1 MRLLILTCLFL
12 SCASRSIS
20 DITDKTLQK
29 KINLIIVYTFVS
41 DKSAAVKLVH
51 SAADAC
57 QFRLFHYWSI
67 MVARGRGGGRG
78 RRGGAHKT
86 GVQATTSGRGPV
98 DQGESRTAADQEEG
112 GAVPLSADDQE
123 HAEAELHAQGRKE
136 VDNEAHAGEDR
147 EEGFGEE
154 PEEQEMEGEAEG
166 IYSTGEMEGGEFEEM
181 EEPFEAGDEEYYGD
195 AADEI
200 SLELEQF
207 VETDQQAEEGLVE
220 GGELEEQNED
230 FGEELFSLGEVID
243 EAGDFEEEQADEA
256 LQMEEQG
263 EEKDET
269 AADAGSCVS
278 LLEGSGHMKQAEGN
292 KGEMDLDPPQEHLT
306 SKNNGEA
313 DELQRSAQTA
323 SGGGKDELN
332 DSKEKDKK
340 KDSDVEKVSD
350 TKTKTGAEQE
360 EERERKRALQQ
371 ISKVK
376 SRVCIPLAYLGPA
389 FDKREFLFL
398 FLFVFK

>member
-1 MRLLILTCLFL
+1 
-12 SCASRSIS
+12 
-20 DITDKTLQK
+20 
-29 KINLIIVYTFVS
+29 
-41 DKSAAVKLVH
+41 
-51 SAADAC
+51 
-57 QFRLFHYWSI
+57 

-86 GVQATTSGRGPV
+86 AVQASTSGRGPV

-123 HAEAELHAQGRKE
+123 HAEAELNAQGRKE

-154 PEEQEMEGEAEG
+154 QEMEGQAEG
-166 IYSTGEMEGGEFEEM
+166 IYSTGEMEGEEFEEM

-220 GGELEEQNED
+220 GGELEEQNEGFD
-230 FGEELFSLGEVID
+230 EELFSFGEVID
-243 EAGDFEEEQADEA
+243 EAGDFEDGQATEA
-256 LQMEEQG
+256 LLMEEQG
-263 EEKDET
+263 EEKDESET

-278 LLEGSGHMKQAEGN
+278 LLEESGNMTQAEGN

-306 SKNNGEA
+306 SENNGEA
-313 DELQRSAQTA
+313 DEVQRLAQTA

-332 DSKEKDKK
+332 DSKEKDQK

-389 FDKREFLFL
+389 FDKRELLF
-398 FLFVFK
+398 FCFVFK